1 MSHSQRPSECSVTA
15 LVPIP
20 NPPSYSV
27 CGSATDRSWWNE
39 KLARFF
45 DYWLSIKPAGGLP
58 GRQHFDPLDIPDLM
72 PRVWMLDVLRE
83 PLRYR
88 YRLAGTK
95 EVGTLER
102 EVTGRMFDQVHP
114 HLPHDPEAIG
124 RFNEVVHSGARN
136 YREGASV
143 LLPRA

>member
-15 LVPIP
+15 SVPIA
-20 NPPSYSV
+20 NPTSYSV
-27 CGSATDRSWWNE
+27 CGSATDRSSWNE

-58 GRQHFDPLDIPDLM
+58 GRQHFDPLDIPHLM

-88 YRLAGTK
+88 YRLARTK
-95 EVGTLER
+95 AVGTL
-102 EVTGRMFDQVHP
+102 GRQGHGRTVE
-114 HLPHDPEAIG
+114 EA
-124 RFNEVVHSGARN
+124 
-136 YREGASV
+136 
-143 LLPRA
+143 P